1 MIIGS
6 STGAAAVDYGTTI
19 KSSGLLEVQLEKYK
33 VALADWVNCPA
44 CNTPDGKAKIAELS
58 SRIADI
64 ETELKAAETATA
76 SGITAVQGA
85 NSPAGV
91 KEVLTP
97 DANNT
102 APPLSDGLIGSRLNV
117 YG

>member
-6 STGAAAVDYGTTI
+6 STTTAAVDYGTMI
-19 KSSGLLEVQLEKYK
+19 KSRGLLEVQLEKYK

-44 CNTPDGKAKIAELS
+44 CNTPEGKAKIAQLS
-58 SRIADI
+58 SVIADI
-64 ETELKAAETATA
+64 ETELKTADTATR
-76 SGITAVQGA
+76 SGITAVQGV
-85 NSPAGV
+85 NSSAGV

-97 DANNT
+97 DANRSV
-102 APPLSDGLIGSRLNV
+102 PPLSDGLIGSRLNV